1 MNKKVF
7 INLFF
12 FTFLLFSAENVVKAQ
27 SSQWSQCPDGE
38 SIVRCETYNCPNGDT
53 NKDGA
58 CTEEDQGASL
68 TDARSDALCANP
80 PSNCGEVHYYPKNT
94 TRACS
99 IRVKEGGN
107 NCNLYSAGNPQFAT
121 PTPAPTKSPSPSP
134 TPTISPKPTVSPT
147 PTGTPKPGFTV
158 ETKGGQNL
166 PETGPEEFLALT
178 MAALGFLGLFLY
190 EKSKSFSKN
199 S

>member
-1 MNKKVF
+1 MNKKLF
-7 INLFF
+7 INLSLLLF
-12 FTFLLFSAENVVKAQ
+12 FLLFSAESVVKAQ
-27 SSQWSQCPDGE
+27 NSPWYHCPDGE
-38 SIVRCETYNCPNGDT
+38 AIVRCETYNCPNGDT

-58 CTEEDQGASL
+58 CTKEDQGASL

-80 PSNCGEVHYYPKNT
+80 PSNCGEVHYYPKNAT
-94 TRACS
+94 LACS
-99 IRVKEGGN
+99 IRVKEGDN

-134 TPTISPKPTVSPT
+134 TPTISPT

-158 ETKGGQNL
+158 ETKGGQTL
-166 PETGPEEFLALT
+166 PETGPDEFLALT